1 MIIYGKQPTL
11 YILERDKE
19 RVKEI
24 FLINGK
30 KVDQQVFK
38 KIRKSGVKFTY
49 LDTKKAQAMARGGNH
64 QGILADVEEVEQ
76 PNYKT
81 VLKKSEFILLLHS
94 ITDMGNVGAI
104 VRTAHSL
111 GVDAV
116 IITGVNSISCEKIV
130 RSSAGAGFDI
140 PIVHHDNLYDL
151 LNEFKL
157 GGFATYGA
165 TLNGEDIR
173 KTEISE
179 KRVLLL
185 GSESEGLP
193 NRAVSKLDKEVT
205 ITMDRDFDS
214 LNVSVASAIL
224 IDRMR

>member
-1 MIIYGKQPTL
+1 MIIYGKQPVL
-11 YILERDKE
+11 YILESNSD

-30 KVDQQVFK
+30 KTDQEIFK
-38 KIRKSGVKFTY
+38 KVKKSGVTISY

-64 QGILADVEEVEQ
+64 QGILANVSEVEQ
-76 PNYKT
+76 PDYRE
-81 VLKKSEFILLLHS
+81 VLKKSNFILLLHS

-104 VRTAHSL
+104 VRTAYSL

-116 IITGVNSISCEKIV
+116 IISGVNSISCEKII
-130 RSSAGAGFDI
+130 RNSSGAGFVL
-140 PIVHHDNLYDL
+140 PIIHHSNLYDL

-157 GGFATYGA
+157 GGFTTYGA
-165 TLNGEDIR
+165 TLNGKDIR
-173 KTEISE
+173 SSEIAE
-179 KRVLLL
+179 KRVLIL

-193 NRAVSKLDKEVT
+193 NRAVSKLDQEVT
-205 ITMDRDFDS
+205 ITMDRNFDS